1 MPSPW
6 CGESRRSW
14 PWAHSRAAGLRALT
28 SLGQVTDVDLEA
40 AIASWLVPNAAVGVT
55 DAAGS
60 ETLVGDPLWKVRIA
74 SVSKLLVGY
83 VALIALEEGSI
94 ALDDPAGPPGATVGD
109 LLAHSSGLAFDSPA
123 VIAPPRQRR
132 IYSNNGIERFASHL
146 ASAAGMSFEEY
157 LTLGVLEPLRMESTE
172 LRGSPA
178 HDVWSTVA
186 DLLVFC
192 RELLAPTLVAPGTV
206 AMATRP
212 HHPDLG
218 GMLPGVGRMDPNP
231 WGLTFEIKGDK
242 TPHWTGTTNSPDTYG
257 HFGGS
262 GTFLWIDP
270 AAGLGC
276 VALTDRDFGPWALE
290 AWPDFSDRVLA
301 SRS

>member
-1 MPSPW
+1 
-6 CGESRRSW
+6 
-14 PWAHSRAAGLRALT
+14 
-28 SLGQVTDVDLEA
+28 VTDADLEA
-40 AIASWLVPNAAVGVT
+40 AVESWHVSHASAGVT

-60 ETLVGDPLWKVRIA
+60 ETLVGDPLWQVRIA
-74 SVSKLLVGY
+74 SVSKLLVAH

-94 ALDDPAGPPGATVGD
+94 RLEDPAGPTGATVGD

-132 IYSNNGIERFASHL
+132 IYSNHGIEQFASHL
-146 ASAAGMSFEEY
+146 ASATGMSFDEY
-157 LTLGVLEPLRMESTE
+157 LTLGLLQPLNMATTE

-178 HDVWSTVA
+178 HDIWSTVG

-192 RELLAPTLVAPGTV
+192 RELLAPTLVAPATV
-206 AMATRP
+206 AMATQPR
-212 HHPDLG
+212 HAELG

-231 WGLTFEIKGDK
+231 WGLGFEVKGEK
-242 TPHWTGTTNSPDTYG
+242 TPHWTGTMNSPNTYG

-270 AAGLGC
+270 VAGLGC

-290 AWPDFSDRVLA
+290 VWPDFSDMVLA